1 MRRKTRRNAEIKQ
14 TFGIFLTSSIS
25 IFRNFL
31 NNFRNGFTLF
41 AENETYRELKSEIS
55 LIKEHLSEETQLQQ
69 IMEDISVS
77 LQHLDALLTGY
88 EIDSTTSDL
97 NVLSDHL
104 RNDYDRLERLNEK
117 SLSKREKYSQNL
129 LVKLN
134 YLNALYA
141 DLLVRLQKL
150 QKDQAVQVLHHTV

>member
-1 MRRKTRRNAEIKQ
+1 
-14 TFGIFLTSSIS
+14 
-25 IFRNFL
+25 
-31 NNFRNGFTLF
+31 
-41 AENETYRELKSEIS
+41 
-55 LIKEHLSEETQLQQ
+55 
-69 IMEDISVS
+69 MEDISVS